1 METRAA
7 RAPALASTSRRARD
21 RARDRAR
28 APARAARRRV
38 VAASADAASGVGS
51 REGDAADAADVV
63 VAVVTTSSCPHCRR
77 VKSALAD
84 ASVPFVEID
93 ASSENGIILRAS
105 TSLSGMRTVPQ
116 VYVGAVCFGG
126 ADDVEEGLRSGAFA
140 AKVASAKDEGAVLPP
155 AIARAMRESAVAAKE
170 EKEEEEEEE
179 KEEEEEAEEASD
191 DDAEYAALDA
201 LATRMAAALTPRDVY
216 AFGGWRAPL
225 TLLQCVLDGATI
237 TRWLA
242 TAADESTAASTR
254 GGAAAELGGKMM
266 EYGLLTSASASEA
279 FEDDGGKLY
288 RLADH
293 ACEPRAYPKTTPA
306 PLNARRRR
314 RRGGGGDGK
323 NAGDAAAVAASLR
336 KKILALYDAHLSEDG
351 RSVDY
356 AAMRTSRAFRE
367 YVDATEDL
375 RSVDPRSMR
384 REEKIAF
391 FLNVYNA
398 LVVHVTAVVGAPDG
412 FFDRLT
418 YFGRY
423 KYEIGGCYYSC
434 DDIEHGIL
442 RGNRPGAASLGA
454 IVGKPGLSRGPFD
467 ATSDPRAQHVVLPVD
482 PRIHFALVCGA
493 KSCPPIRTYT
503 GEGLDAQL
511 AAAAEA
517 FCEGDVQVVLSDDTV
532 ASDARSSSPANDRLV
547 VRVSKIIGTWYKD
560 DFGDTDEARL
570 RTISTYL
577 RPDGDAARRVR
588 DALDGA
594 KRVTLESPEYD
605 WSLNGTTTVE

>member
-28 APARAARRRV
+28 APARAAHRRV
-38 VAASADAASGVGS
+38 VAAADAASVGS
-51 REGDAADAADVV
+51 DVV

-170 EKEEEEEEE
+170 EKEKAE
-179 KEEEEEAEEASD
+179 KEKEEEEEEAEEASD

-242 TAADESTAASTR
+242 TTADESTAASTR

-532 ASDARSSSPANDRLV
+532 ASDARSSSPANDRVV

>member
-1 METRAA
+1 
-7 RAPALASTSRRARD
+7 
-21 RARDRAR
+21 
-28 APARAARRRV
+28 
-38 VAASADAASGVGS
+38 
-51 REGDAADAADVV
+51 
-63 VAVVTTSSCPHCRR
+63 
-77 VKSALAD
+77 
-84 ASVPFVEID
+84 
-93 ASSENGIILRAS
+93 
-105 TSLSGMRTVPQ
+105 
-116 VYVGAVCFGG
+116 
-126 ADDVEEGLRSGAFA
+126 
-140 AKVASAKDEGAVLPP
+140 
-155 AIARAMRESAVAAKE
+155 
-170 EKEEEEEEE
+170 
-179 KEEEEEAEEASD
+179 
-191 DDAEYAALDA
+191 
-201 LATRMAAALTPRDVY
+201 
-216 AFGGWRAPL
+216 
-225 TLLQCVLDGATI
+225 
-237 TRWLA
+237 
-242 TAADESTAASTR
+242 
-254 GGAAAELGGKMM
+254 
-266 EYGLLTSASASEA
+266 
-279 FEDDGGKLY
+279 
-288 RLADH
+288 
-293 ACEPRAYPKTTPA
+293 
-306 PLNARRRR
+306 LNARRRR

-532 ASDARSSSPANDRLV
+532 ASDARSSSPANDRVV